1 MDKKFENFKKSLERI
16 YNSKS
21 LYRKKMD
28 EAGVILDDIKS
39 FEDIS
44 ILPITEKKDFFVNY
58 PYGYYAVDF
67 QDIKVYHASS
77 GTTGKPLV
85 VGLSENDLKYR
96 INVLKRNIIMAGIKK
111 DDVVQICLNLEMFN
125 GSLSFYEGLRNIGCI
140 IVPTANMS
148 TKMQLFYMKIIG
160 TTVLISTPSHIMRI
174 YEVALENGID
184 VKKIPIRII
193 RVGSELMTERM
204 RQKIK
209 KCFGED
215 VSVTQDYGM
224 TEFLGPGLGMECRYG
239 CGMHIND
246 DYYFELVDPKT
257 KKKINSN
264 VGELVISS
272 IYNEAFPLVRYATN
286 DLVEVSYERC
296 KCGRM
301 EPRII
306 KFLGRVD
313 DMLKVK
319 GVKIFVSQIEDFL
332 FSHSKF
338 NHQYEIV
345 LTDDSYL
352 DSLTINVEYYRKIS
366 KDYKKYLKEYEKK
379 VEEEFAV
386 VFGVKSNINIV
397 DIQSIVRTD
406 GKVQRVRD
414 LRKKMISV

>member
-1 MDKKFENFKKSLERI
+1 MVR
-16 YNSKS
+16 
-21 LYRKKMD
+21 
-28 EAGVILDDIKS
+28 
-39 FEDIS
+39 
-44 ILPITEKKDFFVNY
+44 ITEKKDFFVNY

-386 VFGVKSNINIV
+386 VFGVKSKINIV